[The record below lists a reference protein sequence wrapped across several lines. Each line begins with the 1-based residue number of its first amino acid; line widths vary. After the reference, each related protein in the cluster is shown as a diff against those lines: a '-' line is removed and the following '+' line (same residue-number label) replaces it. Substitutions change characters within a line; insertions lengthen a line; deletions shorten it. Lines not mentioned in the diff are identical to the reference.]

1 MAFLAVWKTLFPIQR
16 QVHRQ
21 ERGDDWFRLP
31 ALAPIDGAY
40 DFGGPELPA
49 LLDGT
54 VRPPYHVGYT
64 AYLVVAWNRL
74 HEQTGGVIHLERPHP
89 AGLINYCSLDR

>member
-1 MAFLAVWKTLFPIQR
+1 MPSGLENAVSYTAASLSPGTR
-16 QVHRQ
+16 R
-21 ERGDDWFRLP
+21 RLVP
-31 ALAPIDGAY
+31 AACAGADRWAY

-89 AGLINYCSLDR
+89 AGLIN